1 MRPLLL
7 LSLAL
12 LVGWIQPP
20 AAPHRGL
27 VASVDTVKV
36 TPALDTLFGKQP
48 FSLTARVVDS
58 VGRTKNA
65 NVTWTVRDSS
75 LFRSLKQGGTY
86 HTTLKA
92 FAKGDTGRTYAVAFA
107 GTKKD
112 SALIIVRDTTCD
124 ATVLGSLQLGLDS
137 ITMTRKDTAAA
148 VVLPRNQCGGLLSGV
163 DVTWASSDTAGGA
176 TITRVD
182 SLIGRIISVD
192 SVGVTYIKAIN
203 GTVRDSVKVNHN
215 PAP

>member
-20 AAPHRGL
+20 AVPHRAL
-27 VASVDTVKV
+27 VASVDTVDV
-36 TPALDTLFGKQP
+36 TPALDTLFGKEP

-65 NVTWTVRDSS
+65 NVTWVARDSA
-75 LFRSLKQGGTY
+75 LFRTLKQGGTY

-92 FAKGDTGRTYAVAFA
+92 FAKGDTGRTYVVAFA
-107 GTKKD
+107 GSKKD

-124 ATVLGSLQLGLDS
+124 PTVLASINLVPDSTTMHRTDTLGFG
-137 ITMTRKDTAAA
+137 MA
-148 VVLPRNQCGGLLSGV
+148 PRNECGEYMNEINPTFS
-163 DVTWASSDTAGGA
+163 AGGSGL
-176 TITRVD
+176 TVSRVD
-182 SLIGRIISVD
+182 SLWARAIATD
-192 SVGVTYIKAIN
+192 SN
-203 GTVRDSVKVNHN
+203 GTAYVKAVVGSIRDSVKVKLKH
-215 PAP
+215 AP